1 MRKLVSHLKNVG
13 FPRIVEV
20 SENARKKIRNVL
32 EAMECSSVVLV
43 TGKNVYQTTAN
54 KVEKRLEDVITRTIF
69 VSSLRMEE
77 VRDVEFEIG
86 FEEVDSIVGVGGG
99 KVLDFGKV
107 LATELNVPFISM
119 PSTASHDGIASPIAS
134 FKEGG
139 KPISISTDPPAAVL
153 ADITIIRNSPIRL
166 IRAGYGDLISN
177 VTAVK
182 DWKLGKDVKDEEYNE
197 VAASMALMPANLLLV
212 EAERLDLKTPS
223 HLELLVKGLI
233 LSGVTISLVG
243 SSRPVSGAEH
253 KFSHALDYLGYGEG
267 LHGEQVAIGTIIME
281 YFHEKA
287 YGVGDWEL
295 IKRSLEKIHS
305 PTTAKELSLTKE
317 QVIEA
322 LEYAKKIRRKRYTIL
337 EDLNPTKD
345 DFEIAL
351 EKTGIV

>member
-20 SENARKKIRNVL
+20 SENARKKIRNIL
-32 EAMECSSVVLV
+32 EAMGSSSVILV
-43 TGKNVYQTTAN
+43 TGKNVYKVTASRI
-54 KVEKRLEDVITRTIF
+54 EERLEGLILKTIF
-69 VSSLRMEE
+69 VTSLKVGS
-77 VRDVEFEIG
+77 VRKVEFEIG
-86 FEEVDSIVGVGGG
+86 FEEVDGIVGVGGG
-99 KVLDFGKV
+99 RVLDFGKV
-107 LATELNVPFISM
+107 LATEINVPFISI

-134 FKEGG
+134 FKERG

-166 IRAGYGDLISN
+166 IRSGYGDLISN

-243 SSRPVSGAEH
+243 NSRPVSGAEH
-253 KFSHALDYLGYGEG
+253 KFSHALDYLGYGKG
-267 LHGEQVAIGTIIME
+267 THGEQVGLGTIIME

-287 YGVGDWEL
+287 YGIGDWEL
-295 IKRSLEKIHS
+295 IKRSLEKIQA
-305 PTTAKELSLTKE
+305 PTTAKEIGLTKE

-322 LEYAKKIRRKRYTIL
+322 LEYTRKIRKKRYTIL
-337 EDLNPTKD
+337 EDLNPSKS
-345 DFEIAL
+345 DFEIAI

>member
-1 MRKLVSHLKNVG
+1 MRKLVNHLKNVG

-32 EAMECSSVVLV
+32 EAMECSSVILV
-43 TGKNVYQTTAN
+43 TGKNVYKATASRI
-54 KVEKRLEDVITRTIF
+54 EERLKDVVSRTIF
-69 VSSLRMEE
+69 VKSLKISS
-77 VRDVEFEIG
+77 VRSVEFEIG
-86 FEEVDSIVGVGGG
+86 FEEIDGIVAIGGG
-99 KVLDFGKV
+99 RVLDFGKV
-107 LATELNVPFISM
+107 LATEINVPFISM

-182 DWKLGKDVKDEEYNE
+182 DWKLGKDIKDEEYNE

-253 KFSHALDYLGYGEG
+253 KFSHALDYLGYGHG
-267 LHGEQVAIGTIIME
+267 MHGEQVAIGTIIME
-281 YFHEKA
+281 YFHEKE
-287 YGVGDWEL
+287 YGIGDWEL
-295 IKRSLEKIHS
+295 IKRSLEKIHA
-305 PTTAKELSLTKE
+305 PTTAKEIGLNKE
-317 QVIEA
+317 QVVEA

-337 EDLNPTKD
+337 DEIDKG
-345 DFEIAL
+345 DFTIAI
-351 EKTGIV
+351 EKTKVV